1 MELDLVIRNGLV
13 VDGSGAPGSHGDVG
27 VAGDRIVVVGQVD
40 GAGREEI
47 DADGLV
53 VAPGFVDGH
62 THMDAQVFWDG
73 LGASSCWQGVTTVVM
88 GNCGYTLA
96 PVMPKD
102 RRLLARNIERAE
114 DIPGAAIAT
123 ALPWTWS
130 TFAEYLDVLETL
142 PKGVNYAQAI
152 GHSALRIW
160 AMGER
165 AYDGHATAD
174 DLRAME
180 RELRAALEAGAVGL
194 TTSTSRTHFTAD
206 DRPVASRLAS
216 WDEVVSLVSL
226 MGRESSGI
234 FQIGGTE
241 EGLDG
246 RLQELAVATGVPV
259 LFPVGSY
266 PQLLSIVD
274 ETVAKG
280 GRMWGL
286 THCRPPICTLQS
298 FHTQLSF
305 DFLGAGEWR
314 QLRSRPLA
322 EQGQLLRDP
331 ELRARLVREARDGE
345 YKPVSQGDPFKPDY
359 EQIWIMYSQ
368 YLPNPTV
375 ADEARRRGADPVEVM
390 IDVAL
395 EQDFDIFFLQGFNVP
410 PSEEEMLRVLRSPN
424 TAMTFSDSG
433 AHLSQISDASIQT
446 HLLAYWVRE
455 RAAFTLEQAIRM
467 ITYQPAQA
475 WRLHDRGMLAP
486 GYAADITVFDPDTV
500 APLMPR
506 VVHDV
511 PAGGTRLDQ
520 RAQGYKATVVNG
532 QVFTKDGEATET
544 RPGRVLRR
552 SQIRPSS

>member
-1 MELDLVIRNGLV
+1 VELDLVIRNGLV

-194 TTSTSRTHFTAD
+194 TTSTSRT
-206 DRPVASRLAS
+206 PL
-216 WDEVVSLVSL
+216 
-226 MGRESSGI
+226 
-234 FQIGGTE
+234 
-241 EGLDG
+241 
-246 RLQELAVATGVPV
+246 
-259 LFPVGSY
+259 
-266 PQLLSIVD
+266 
-274 ETVAKG
+274 
-280 GRMWGL
+280 
-286 THCRPPICTLQS
+286 PP
-298 FHTQLSF
+298 
-305 DFLGAGEWR
+305 
-314 QLRSRPLA
+314 
-322 EQGQLLRDP
+322 
-331 ELRARLVREARDGE
+331 
-345 YKPVSQGDPFKPDY
+345 
-359 EQIWIMYSQ
+359 
-368 YLPNPTV
+368 
-375 ADEARRRGADPVEVM
+375 
-390 IDVAL
+390 
-395 EQDFDIFFLQGFNVP
+395 P
-410 PSEEEMLRVLRSPN
+410 P
-424 TAMTFSDSG
+424 
-433 AHLSQISDASIQT
+433 
-446 HLLAYWVRE
+446 
-455 RAAFTLEQAIRM
+455 
-467 ITYQPAQA
+467 
-475 WRLHDRGMLAP
+475 
-486 GYAADITVFDPDTV
+486 
-500 APLMPR
+500 PR
-506 VVHDV
+506 
-511 PAGGTRLDQ
+511 
-520 RAQGYKATVVNG
+520 
-532 QVFTKDGEATET
+532 
-544 RPGRVLRR
+544 
-552 SQIRPSS
+552 